1 MLCAGLNLSRKRL
14 DVHLLEESGAT
25 KEEAAASGFRPGRST
40 HQATAILCPI
50 ESPTRCSFPYQS
62 GRGRGR
68 LLWRTFRDEA
78 TNRFGGHLA

>member
-50 ESPTRCSFPYQS
+50 ESPTRCSYPCQS
-62 GRGRGR
+62 GRGRAAYFGGH
-68 LLWRTFRDEA
+68 FPDEA